1 VHDLTALRLLLVVVL
16 AGCAGPGSGP
26 PPGAM
31 TYPGELQAIET
42 VPGAFF
48 WRQHVV
54 GHLAAGAAGPGSAA
68 REEGFDAAVQKR
80 GARLTVIGLAPWGS
94 RAFTLVQEGKVVTF
108 TKELDEELPF
118 PPEAILQDLH
128 RTWFKGWTGAPRPD
142 GTHTDTAP
150 DGETITERW
159 EGGRLL
165 ERRFT
170 RRDAPGPTD
179 RRRASGARA
188 ASTAEIVVTYGEGL
202 ADLGA
207 PPRKAVLD
215 NGWFG
220 YRLEVETL
228 EARRLE

>member
-1 VHDLTALRLLLVVVL
+1 MRAPFLLLSL
-16 AGCAGPGSGP
+16 ALIVGCAGPGSGP
-26 PPGAM
+26 PPGVM
-31 TYPGELQAIET
+31 TYPGELQAIDT
-42 VPGAFF
+42 VPGGFF

-54 GHLAAGAAGPGSAA
+54 GHLAAGAAGPGSPA

-94 RAFTLVQEGKVVTF
+94 RAFTLVQDGKAVTF

-128 RTWFKGWTGAPRPD
+128 RAWFKGWTGAARPD
-142 GTHTDTAP
+142 GTHTSRAP

-159 EGGRLL
+159 EAGRLF
-165 ERRFT
+165 ERRFA
-170 RRDAPGPTD
+170 RQDAPGPNGP
-179 RRRASGARA
+179 A
-188 ASTAEIVVTYGEGL
+188 AEIVVTYGEGL

-207 PPRKAVLD
+207 PPRQVVLD

>member
-1 VHDLTALRLLLVVVL
+1 MRADVVVL
-16 AGCAGPGSGP
+16 LLALTGCAGPGSGP
-26 PPGAM
+26 PREAM
-31 TYPGELQAIET
+31 TYPGELQAVET

-54 GHLAAGAAGPGSAA
+54 GHLAAGAAGPGSEA
-68 REEGFDAAVQKR
+68 REVGFDAAVQKR

-94 RAFTLVQEGKVVTF
+94 RAFTLVQEGRAVTF

-118 PPEAILQDLH
+118 PPHAILQDLH
-128 RTWFKGWTGAPRPD
+128 RTWFKGWTGAARPD
-142 GTHTDTAP
+142 GTHTATAP
-150 DGETITERW
+150 DGEAITERW

-165 ERRFT
+165 ERRFS
-170 RRDAPGPTD
+170 RPDAPGPH
-179 RRRASGARA
+179 GPE
-188 ASTAEIVVTYGEGL
+188 AEIVVTYGEGL

-207 PPRKAVLD
+207 PPRKAVLE

-228 EARRLE
+228 EAHRLE